1 MSALR
6 SLLKMLKLISIK
18 YIATHCNK
26 HRPAWVMHCITCYQ
40 LMDGSKSINID
51 PSNAERDWGI
61 WIIHDL
67 KWSLQCSKAASKAM
81 KALGMIRTF
90 VSLSKDG
97 FHILYNT
104 YVRPHLEYCSQA
116 WSPYYKKDI
125 SCLEKV
131 QRRATKLVRSLKNRP
146 YHDRL
151 KQLNLYS
158 LEYRRL
164 RGTLIETYKI
174 MTNK

>member
-1 MSALR
+1 
-6 SLLKMLKLISIK
+6 
-18 YIATHCNK
+18 
-26 HRPAWVMHCITCYQ
+26 
-40 LMDGSKSINID
+40 
-51 PSNAERDWGI
+51 
-61 WIIHDL
+61 
-67 KWSLQCSKAASKAM
+67 
-81 KALGMIRTF
+81 MIRTF
-90 VSLSKDG
+90 GSLSKDG

-104 YVRPHLEYCSQA
+104 YVRPHLEYCAQA

-125 SCLEKV
+125 NCLEKV

-174 MTNK
+174 MTNKENVDLESGSVLHIVRNITPPRTQQKDLQAADQQDLQAEIFQSICN